1 MNLVDR
7 AKNMIVTPK
16 TEWNVVAAEATPQ
29 AELITGY
36 VLPLAAVSA
45 IAGFIGMSVI
55 GVMGMY
61 RLSMVAGLGLAL
73 WNIVAAI
80 ISCFVVAFII
90 DALAPTFGGQKSSL
104 QAFKVAAYS
113 YTSVWVAGVFQIIPF
128 LGSLIMLLGAL
139 YAIYLLYL
147 GLPRLMKSP
156 DDKSIAYTLV
166 VIVCAIV
173 VSFVIMAIGG
183 MFMTAGLLGS
193 RGMFGD

>member
-7 AKNMIVTPK
+7 AKNMILTPK
-16 TEWNVVAAEATPQ
+16 TEWNVAAAEATPQ

-45 IAGFIGMSVI
+45 IAGFIGTSVI

-61 RLSMVAGLGLAL
+61 RLPMVAGLGLVL
-73 WNIVAAI
+73 WNIVAAVI
-80 ISCFVVAFII
+80 GCFVIAFII
-90 DALAPTFGGQKSSL
+90 DALAPTFGGQKSST

-156 DDKSIAYTLV
+156 EDKSIAYTLV